1 MYRVE
6 FIDFFAAMQLFQVA
20 GSYITMSSRPDVLV
34 VDDDPTQC
42 LEIAEYLHRRGFDVV
57 EANDAA
63 TALRIIET
71 RMPRVVISDISMPE
85 INGIWMTQKALAQ
98 GAPMKIILMSGD
110 SDMVRAANVQHSG
123 AFAVIHKPVPLK
135 MLASFV
141 ERVVSDPERSHT
153 A

>member
-1 MYRVE
+1 
-6 FIDFFAAMQLFQVA
+6 
-20 GSYITMSSRPDVLV
+20 MSSRLDVLV
-34 VDDDPTQC
+34 VDDDPSQC
-42 LEIAEYLHRRGFDVV
+42 LEIAEYLHRRGFNVV

-63 TALRIIET
+63 SALHIMET

-85 INGIWMTQKALAQ
+85 INGIAMTQQARSH
-98 GAPMKIILMSGD
+98 GSSTKIILMSGD
-110 SDMVRAANVQHSG
+110 SDMVRAANAQHSG

-141 ERVVSDPERSHT
+141 ERVVTSP

>member
-1 MYRVE
+1 M
-6 FIDFFAAMQLFQVA
+6 
-20 GSYITMSSRPDVLV
+20 TSRPDVLV
-34 VDDDPTQC
+34 VDDDPSQC

-63 TALRIIET
+63 SALHIMET

-85 INGIWMTQKALAQ
+85 VNGIRMTQTATAH
-98 GAPMKIILMSGD
+98 GTPTKIILMSGD
-110 SDMVRAANVQHSG
+110 SEMVRAANVQHSG

-141 ERVVSDPERSHT
+141 ERVVSSPVR
-153 A
+153 AAGNG

>member
-1 MYRVE
+1 MT
-6 FIDFFAAMQLFQVA
+6 A
-20 GSYITMSSRPDVLV
+20 RPDVLV
-34 VDDDPTQC
+34 VDDDPSQC
-42 LEIAEYLHRRGFDVV
+42 LEIAEYLHRRGFDVL

-63 TALRIIET
+63 SALHIMET

-85 INGIWMTQKALAQ
+85 VNGIRMTQTATAQ
-98 GAPMKIILMSGD
+98 GTPTKIILMSGD

-141 ERVVSDPERSHT
+141 ERVVSTPARVTGDS
-153 A
+153 

>member
-1 MYRVE
+1 MT
-6 FIDFFAAMQLFQVA
+6 A
-20 GSYITMSSRPDVLV
+20 RPDVLV
-34 VDDDPTQC
+34 VDDDPSQC

-63 TALRIIET
+63 SALHIMET

-85 INGIWMTQKALAQ
+85 ANGIWMTQKATSQ
-98 GAPMKIILMSGD
+98 GTATKIILMSGD
-110 SDMVRAANVQHSG
+110 SDMVRAANAQHSG

-141 ERVVSDPERSHT
+141 ERVVAAPGAR
-153 A
+153 